1 MSLPR
6 QKLSNFY
13 ELNGAI
19 YIGKTAD
26 LKKAKTFFT
35 ANTLGYIMDDLY
47 SIDIDEPDD
56 LKMLEPKLRI
66 GIFRGKCIY
75 CSLRRY

>member
-26 LKKAKTFFT
+26 LKKNKTFFN
-35 ANTLGYIMDDLY
+35 ANTLGYIMDDFH
-47 SIDIDEPDD
+47 SIDIDEPED
-56 LKMLEPKLRI
+56 LKNARAKI
-66 GIFRGKCIY
+66 K
-75 CSLRRY
+75 